1 MHVWK
6 DNQQRNYGMLK
17 IFSFLLFL
25 YIKIDHEIQPFTA
38 KEHLSWILLR
48 SLSTWRKNELF
59 TKDYLNLEWIFVT
72 FECCC
77 FCLKQKQKRNYN
89 KKHYLKPKI
98 FYVISLLKEHLLG
111 EILIISFNGQL
122 VWHGKD
128 WKLKLQTKSAV
139 LQSFQFL
146 FNDWV
151 SCFLSMPKAFMCNC
165 VVWLSN

>member
-1 MHVWK
+1 
-6 DNQQRNYGMLK
+6 MLK

-77 FCLKQKQKRNYN
+77 FCLKQKQKQSNN
-89 KKHYLKPKI
+89 KKHYLKLKI
-98 FYVISLLKEHLLG
+98 FYIISLLKEHLLG
-111 EILIISFNGQL
+111 EILITDNWSDVERTENWNSGQKVLYCKVSSFCSMTGFPAFCQCQKHSCVI
-122 VWHGKD
+122 VWFGCQINN
-128 WKLKLQTKSAV
+128 WS
-139 LQSFQFL
+139 
-146 FNDWV
+146 NIN
-151 SCFLSMPKAFMCNC
+151 CFFSIK
-165 VVWLSN
+165 

>member
-1 MHVWK
+1 
-6 DNQQRNYGMLK
+6 MLK

-98 FYVISLLKEHLLG
+98 FMLSDFWKSIY
-111 EILIISFNGQL
+111 
-122 VWHGKD
+122 WGKY
-128 WKLKLQTKSAV
+128 WEY
-139 LQSFQFL
+139 
-146 FNDWV
+146 
-151 SCFLSMPKAFMCNC
+151 LSMDNWSDIERTENWNSRQKVLYCKVSSFCSMTGFPAFCQCQKHSCVIVWFGCQINKWSNINC
-165 VVWLSN
+165 FFFY